1 MCHYPAQLTF
11 PVPAVIEVTL
21 LAPTVEVDPVKPAPS
36 VIVNVDGYLRITI
49 PEPPVAAL
57 PLTAVYA
64 PPAPPPVL
72 ATPKFAVTAFRP
84 PI

>member
-1 MCHYPAQLTF
+1 MRHYDQLTL
-11 PVPAVIEVTL
+11 PEPAVIDVTL
-21 LAPTVEVDPVKPAPS
+21 FAPTVAVDPVNPAPN
-36 VIVNVDGYLRITI
+36 VIVKADGYRRITI

-57 PLTAVYA
+57 PDTAVYA